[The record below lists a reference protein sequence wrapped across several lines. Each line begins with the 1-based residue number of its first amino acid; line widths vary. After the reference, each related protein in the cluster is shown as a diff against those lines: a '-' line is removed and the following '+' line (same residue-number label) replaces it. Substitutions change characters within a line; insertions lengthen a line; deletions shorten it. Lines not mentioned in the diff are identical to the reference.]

1 VVYIRYE
8 EWPQDRPRERT
19 KVSPQARPK
28 EVDRVQVL
36 LAEDDDG
43 VAAALVE
50 VLYDHGHITRRV
62 RYGRDVLTYH
72 RSSDL
77 LLLDLGLPDTDGLD
91 VLRALRAVSDLPVVV
106 LTARGDERS
115 VVRGL
120 HLGADDYLVKPVRLA
135 ELLARID
142 AVTRRNATRNAPAA
156 PAAPAVRTVRAG
168 DVEVELDARRVRV
181 AGAEVELT
189 TKEFDILAV
198 LAGRAGT
205 AVSREQLL
213 DEVWGDAHHAVSRS
227 LDVHLTQLRAKLRRP
242 DLVTTIRGFGYRFGH
257 LDER

>member
-1 VVYIRYE
+1 MVYIRLRTVAE
-8 EWPQDRPRERT
+8 E
-19 KVSPQARPK
+19 
-28 EVDRVQVL
+28 EVDRVQIL

-50 VLYDHGHITRRV
+50 VLYDHGHVTRRV

-91 VLRALRAVSDLPVVV
+91 VLRTLRAVSDMSVVV

-120 HLGADDYLVKPVRLA
+120 RLGADDYLVKPVRLA

-142 AVTRRNATRNAPAA
+142 AVTRRRAA
-156 PAAPAVRTVRAG
+156 KSASAVRTVRAG
-168 DVEVELDARRVRV
+168 DVEVDLDARRVRV
-181 AGAEVELT
+181 GGAEVELT
-189 TKEFDILAV
+189 AKEFAILAV

-213 DEVWGDAHHAVSRS
+213 DEVWGDASHTVSRS
-227 LDVHLTQLRAKLRRP
+227 LDVHLTQMRAKLRRP
-242 DLVTTIRGFGYRFGH
+242 ELLTTIRGFGYRFG
-257 LDER
+257 DDGS

>member
-1 VVYIRYE
+1 MDI
-8 EWPQDRPRERT
+8 
-19 KVSPQARPK
+19 
-28 EVDRVQVL
+28 L

-91 VLRALRAVSDLPVVV
+91 VLRKLRTVSDMSVVV

-120 HLGADDYLVKPVRLA
+120 RLGADDYLVKPVRLK
-135 ELLARID
+135 ELLARIE
-142 AVTRRNATRNAPAA
+142 AVTRRTAARSGPAPL
-156 PAAPAVRTVRAG
+156 PTVRVG
-168 DVEVELDARRVRV
+168 DAEVDLHARRVRV

-189 TKEFDILAV
+189 TKEFDVLAV
-198 LAGRAGT
+198 LAARAGT

-213 DEVWGDAHHAVSRS
+213 DEVWGDAYQAVSRS
-227 LDVHLTQLRAKLRRP
+227 LDVHLTQLRTKLGRP
-242 DLVTTIRGFGYRFGH
+242 ELLTTIRGFGYRFG
-257 LDER
+257 D